1 MVIHGWGREIWGSG
15 VGGEERRGRWVMQ
28 LLSFAPPRFLSLYPF
43 AGFFFF
49 SLSFAYFTAFF
60 YSTFC
65 FVLLVLP
72 LFFLFASSGLG
83 HIHK

>member
-1 MVIHGWGREIWGSG
+1 MIHGWGREIWGSG

-43 AGFFFF
+43 AGFFF
-49 SLSFAYFTAFF
+49 SLSLFCLF
-60 YSTFC
+60 YCLF
-65 FVLLVLP
+65 LLDFLLRLVGVAAL
-72 LFFLFASSGLG
+72 FLFASSGLG

>member
-1 MVIHGWGREIWGSG
+1 MGARDLGIGGWR
-15 VGGEERRGRWVMQ
+15 GGEERKVGDAVAVVR
-28 LLSFAPPRFLSLYPF
+28 APALSLSLSLR
-43 AGFFFF
+43 GLFFF

>member
-1 MVIHGWGREIWGSG
+1 
-15 VGGEERRGRWVMQ
+15 VMQ

-43 AGFFFF
+43 AGFFFL

-72 LFFLFASSGLG
+72 LFFCSLLPVWAIY
-83 HIHK
+83 IHK